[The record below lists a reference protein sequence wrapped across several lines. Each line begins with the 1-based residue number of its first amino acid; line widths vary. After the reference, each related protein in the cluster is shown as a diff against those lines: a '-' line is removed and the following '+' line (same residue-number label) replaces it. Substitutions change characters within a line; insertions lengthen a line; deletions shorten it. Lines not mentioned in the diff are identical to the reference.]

1 MKMFS
6 RKKISTFTGIAVL
19 IILVLFSG
27 IHSLTQKKS
36 FVPDGLLTVHF
47 IDVGQGDSILAVL
60 PDGKTVL
67 VDAGEKNQGSVIVDY
82 LHNLGIKKI
91 DYLIGTHP
99 HADHIGGM
107 AEVIDSIPVDSI
119 YMPHAATNTVT
130 YKHLLETIQSHQLS
144 IHTAKAGMVLFDSP
158 NGKAEFLGPLSEEY
172 DDLNNS
178 SAVLKLSYG
187 ATAYLLM
194 GDAEKQVEQEL
205 LSSSADLQCNVLKLG
220 HHGSSTSSTKAFLSA
235 VSPQFAVISCG
246 QGNDYGHPHKEVL
259 KRLETQGILPLRTDQ
274 KGTVVLSSD
283 GRVIT
288 ERQ

>member
-27 IHSLTQKKS
+27 IHSLTQKKN